1 MAPLAFPALSSQD
14 PALPPETHPGEKGTT
29 SLFLKARP
37 QELITFKDVAVD
49 FTWWEWEQLD
59 PTQKDLYREVMLE
72 NFRNLASLGL
82 LLSKPYVICQL
93 EEGEEPCVLEREI
106 SAGAHSDW
114 ERRSKTKESLP
125 SQEISKEELFQA
137 ASVEKHIKDE
147 LWSSKRKTTCGWDD
161 QLEMHQKKQERHLK
175 YMAVTQKS
183 TATLK
188 GDHEW
193 SEFGALRSVLAT
205 KPSVPM
211 GEVSYKCD
219 AEFRQTSGRN
229 NSQKINPGK
238 KSCKCNECGKSF
250 HFQSELKRHQRC
262 HTGEKPYECNECGRA
277 FGHISSLIKH
287 QRTHTGEKPYECSEC
302 GRSFSQSS
310 SLVLH
315 YRFHTGEKPYKCN
328 ECGRAF
334 GHTSS
339 LIKHQRTHTGEKP
352 YECRECGRTFSQ
364 SSSLIVH
371 YRFHTGEKP
380 YKCNKCGRAFSQSS
394 SLTQHYRFHTGEK
407 PYTCNECGR
416 AFAHTASLIKHQRT
430 HTGEKT
436 LGMQ

>member
-1 MAPLAFPALSSQD
+1 MDPTASGLAP
-14 PALPPETHPGEKGTT
+14 KGAEGQKT
-29 SLFLKARP
+29 SRGVSTGRGGGG
-37 QELITFKDVAVD
+37 ELITFKDVAVD

-114 ERRSKTKESLP
+114 ERKSKTKESLP

-205 KPSVPM
+205 KLSVPM